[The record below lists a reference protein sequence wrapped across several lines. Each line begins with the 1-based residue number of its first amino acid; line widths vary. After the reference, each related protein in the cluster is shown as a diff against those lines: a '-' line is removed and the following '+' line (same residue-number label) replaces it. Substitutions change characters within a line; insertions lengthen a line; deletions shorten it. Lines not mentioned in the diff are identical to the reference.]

1 MNESNCKML
10 ACETRAINAIT
21 TYMVRRFDA
30 RIKYKYQKSGLKAD
44 ELNPRLTGVMQQ
56 FWTECQKT
64 FEDYINTLT
73 LESTGAD
80 NKSTFDLPFDGKVN
94 ASRGISGKVSW
105 IDPLEELKRAYSDVE
120 KLYLR
125 GSTEHK
131 KISSD
136 FKVLYKNIKQV
147 SQLPRVEMFPRLSLS
162 DILEMLDLR
171 NEDVQAT
178 LPYLLTSYVYNF
190 RKERL
195 FYQGT
200 KLRESV
206 FNGTDVT
213 ASDAPEI
220 RNRIKQ
226 LARIF
231 SLSGNIYD
239 LVCFQSNRPS
249 VTIYPLDKAGHRL
262 SKVKLGKQYVKFESV
277 LRDVFREW
285 CAIIPKCAE
294 QVKFTELEQNLDLS
308 TCQYLLDY
316 YISQEASRR

>member
-105 IDPLEELKRAYSDVE
+105 IDLLEELNRAYSDVE

-131 KISSD
+131 KSQVTSR
-136 FKVLYKNIKQV
+136 FYIK
-147 SQLPRVEMFPRLSLS
+147 
-162 DILEMLDLR
+162 I
-171 NEDVQAT
+171 
-178 LPYLLTSYVYNF
+178 
-190 RKERL
+190 
-195 FYQGT
+195 
-200 KLRESV
+200 
-206 FNGTDVT
+206 
-213 ASDAPEI
+213 
-220 RNRIKQ
+220 
-226 LARIF
+226 
-231 SLSGNIYD
+231 
-239 LVCFQSNRPS
+239 
-249 VTIYPLDKAGHRL
+249 
-262 SKVKLGKQYVKFESV
+262 
-277 LRDVFREW
+277 
-285 CAIIPKCAE
+285 
-294 QVKFTELEQNLDLS
+294 
-308 TCQYLLDY
+308 
-316 YISQEASRR
+316 

>member
-1 MNESNCKML
+1 
-10 ACETRAINAIT
+10 
-21 TYMVRRFDA
+21 
-30 RIKYKYQKSGLKAD
+30 
-44 ELNPRLTGVMQQ
+44 
-56 FWTECQKT
+56 
-64 FEDYINTLT
+64 
-73 LESTGAD
+73 
-80 NKSTFDLPFDGKVN
+80 
-94 ASRGISGKVSW
+94 
-105 IDPLEELKRAYSDVE
+105 
-120 KLYLR
+120 
-125 GSTEHK
+125 
-131 KISSD
+131 
-136 FKVLYKNIKQV
+136 
-147 SQLPRVEMFPRLSLS
+147 MFPRLSLS